1 MLDVEMKGSNTWLG
15 KLAVEPLGAETMSFY
30 VLGINLQVQLVVKL
44 LPSYL
49 GNWQEWYLQ
58 HCVRD
63 YEMEIT
69 GFWGLNLEEIFS
81 VCWHT
86 VFLRPLLATVRGRV
100 LSEGNFGVSQ

>member
-49 GNWQEWYLQ
+49 GNWQE
-58 HCVRD
+58 
-63 YEMEIT
+63 
-69 GFWGLNLEEIFS
+69 
-81 VCWHT
+81 
-86 VFLRPLLATVRGRV
+86 
-100 LSEGNFGVSQ
+100 